1 MKCRFVPSIAR
12 GYVQAPPSK
21 SMAHRALFCAALAD
35 GTSRIG
41 PIAPSEDMLATVDA
55 LSALGATFAFDGE
68 YVTVQGAGGIHQV
81 KDSACC
87 RESGSTLR
95 FCVPLCLLSG
105 KPITLTGAGRLMARP
120 MGVYEDLCRER
131 GFLYRQS
138 EEGITLCGEL
148 TPGEY
153 AVPGNISSQ
162 FITGLLLALP
172 LLSGDS
178 VLRVTGQMESAAYID
193 MTLQAMA
200 DFGVEVTRKG
210 SDFYI
215 SGGSSYRCRNYTV
228 EGDYSNAA
236 MIDGFTLL
244 GGDVRLNGLREDSL
258 QGDRIYRRFYEE
270 LKNGC
275 PTLDLKDCPDLGPA
289 VIALAAALHGAVLI
303 GTGRLKIKES
313 DRGAAMAAELKKC
326 GVDLVL
332 EENRIIVPGGK
343 LCPPKEPIT
352 GHNDHRIVMAMGLL
366 LSRLGGQIEGAEAV
380 RKSFPDYFDII
391 RKLGIEV
398 IEE

>member
-1 MKCRFVPSIAR
+1 MKCRYVPSVAAGHI
-12 GYVQAPPSK
+12 QAPPSK

-41 PIAPSEDMLATVDA
+41 PIAPSEDMLATMDA
-55 LSALGATFAFDGE
+55 LSALGAAFAFDGE
-68 YVTVQGAGGIHQV
+68 HVTVQGTSCIRAV
-81 KDSACC
+81 KETVSC

-95 FCVPLCLLSG
+95 FCLPLCLLSG
-105 KPITLTGAGRLMARP
+105 DQITLTGAGRLMERP
-120 MGVYEDLCRER
+120 MGVYEALCRER

-138 EEGITLCGEL
+138 KEGITLCGEL

-172 LLSGDS
+172 LLPGDS
-178 VLRVTGQMESAAYID
+178 VLRVTGQLESAAYID

-200 DFGVEVTRKG
+200 DFGVEVDRKG
-210 SDFYI
+210 NDFYI
-215 SGGSSYRCRNYTV
+215 SGGSRYQCREYTV

-244 GGDVRLNGLREDSL
+244 GGQVRVDGLREDSL
-258 QGDRIYRRFYEE
+258 QGDRVYRTIYDA

-275 PTLDLKDCPDLGPA
+275 PTVDLKDCPDLGPV
-289 VIALAAALHGAVLI
+289 VIALAAALNGAVFT
-303 GTGRLKIKES
+303 GTSRLKIKES
-313 DRGAAMAAELKKC
+313 DRGAAMAEELKKC
-326 GVDLVL
+326 GVDLMV
-332 EENRIIVPGGK
+332 EENRITVPGGR
-343 LCPPKEPIT
+343 LCQPLETIS
-352 GHNDHRIVMAMGLL
+352 GHNDHRIVMAMSLL